1 MLIGVSPDAPETRG
15 EVSPSGSISPVAPF
29 RIVNIGNSE
38 PVRLLDFIEIIE
50 DKLGKKAQ
58 RNYLGM
64 QPEDVPGT
72 WANADLLRDL
82 TGYRPQTDIH
92 DGVSDFL
99 DWFRDYCRK

>member
-1 MLIGVSPDAPETRG
+1 
-15 EVSPSGSISPVAPF
+15 
-29 RIVNIGNSE
+29 
-38 PVRLLDFIEIIE
+38 
-50 DKLGKKAQ
+50 
-58 RNYLGM
+58 M